1 MVAQAM
7 DERSVRGSTRPCRA
21 GAEPWL
27 SRQAGRRFLAA
38 VVGALGLSLV
48 TSAAMAEG
56 NPLAGKHIFA
66 RCALCHTA
74 EPGKNKIGPS
84 LFNLIGRPAGSAS
97 GYSYSPA
104 MRDLDKIW
112 DAAVLDEYLAGPQA
126 MVPGTKM
133 IFPGIANTQDRSDV
147 IAFLGTLR

>member
-7 DERSVRGSTRPCRA
+7 DERRVRGSPRPRNA
-21 GAEPWL
+21 GGEAWPSSL
-27 SRQAGRRFLAA
+27 VARRIFPALVG
-38 VVGALGLSLV
+38 VVGLSVV

-56 NPLAGKHIFA
+56 DPLAGKRVFA
-66 RCALCHTA
+66 KCAICHTA

-84 LFNLIGRPAGSAS
+84 LFNLIGRPAGRAS

-104 MRDLDKIW
+104 MHDLNKSW
-112 DAAVLDEYLAGPQA
+112 DPAVLDEYLASPKA

-133 IFPGIANTQDRSDV
+133 TFPGIANKQERDDV

>member
-7 DERSVRGSTRPCRA
+7 DERSIRGSTRPCRA
-21 GAEPWL
+21 DAGTWL
-27 SRQAGRRFLAA
+27 SSQAARRLLPAL
-38 VVGALGLSLV
+38 VGALGLGLV
-48 TSAAMAEG
+48 TSAAMAAG
-56 NPLAGKHIFA
+56 DPVVGKHIFA
-66 RCALCHTA
+66 RCAICHTA

-104 MRDLDKIW
+104 MHDLGKIW
-112 DAAVLDEYLAGPQA
+112 DAAVLDEYLAGPKA

-133 IFPGIANTQDRSDV
+133 TFPGLANQQERDDL